1 MISDALEIIINDLK
15 KKNPNEYKNKSTE
28 DLIIELVTD
37 ENKSETEENCKRLD
51 L

>member
-37 ENKSETEENCKRLD
+37 ENANATLSNLYLGD
-51 L
+51 